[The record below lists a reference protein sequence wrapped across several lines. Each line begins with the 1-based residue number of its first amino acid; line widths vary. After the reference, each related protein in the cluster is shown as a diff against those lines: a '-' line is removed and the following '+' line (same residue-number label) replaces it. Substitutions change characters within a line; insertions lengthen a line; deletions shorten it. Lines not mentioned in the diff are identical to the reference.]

1 MVNKTFFLLIFSTLS
16 IYSIAQNYLYI
27 DTRRYVSTADWNCT
41 IKNGFPEFGNASL
54 SVAKNGSGGYFVV
67 SVDTHHP
74 LKGTVLIY
82 LENGGVIKCL
92 DTQIKDQHDG
102 ISTGIYNLTA
112 AEINQL
118 KNSRISS
125 VRVSCLMYSTSMH
138 SFTIYNYYHFHS
150 YLGDDFDI
158 PNYTEEDVTKLFNY

>member
-1 MVNKTFFLLIFSTLS
+1 MNKTLFLFLFCTLS
-16 IYSIAQNYLYI
+16 FYSLAQNYLYI
-27 DTRRYVSTADWNCT
+27 DTRRYLSTEDWNCT

-74 LKGTVLIY
+74 LKGSVLIY
-82 LENGGVIKCL
+82 LENGGVIKCI

-112 AEINQL
+112 SEINKL

-125 VRVSCLMYSTSMH
+125 VRVSCLMYSTSIQ

-150 YLGDDFDI
+150 YLGDDFDVS
-158 PNYTEEDVTKLFNY
+158 NHTEEDVMKLFNY

>member
-1 MVNKTFFLLIFSTLS
+1 MVNKIFFLLIFSTLS

-41 IKNGFPEFGNASL
+41 IKNGYPEFGNASL

-67 SVDTHHP
+67 SVDTHHL
-74 LKGTVLIY
+74 LKGSVLIY

-112 AEINQL
+112 TEINQL

>member
-1 MVNKTFFLLIFSTLS
+1 MTRTILLFLLCTLS
-16 IYSIAQNYLYI
+16 VYSQAQNYLYI
-27 DTRRYVSTADWNCT
+27 DTRRYVSTSDWNCT

-67 SVDTHHP
+67 SVDTNHP
-74 LKGTVLIY
+74 LKGSVIIY

-112 AEINQL
+112 SEINQL

-125 VRVSCLMYSTSMH
+125 VRVSCLMYSSSIH

-150 YLGDDFDI
+150 YLGDDFDVS
-158 PNYTEEDVTKLFNY
+158 NHTEEDVLKLFSY